1 MTRERTS
8 AEGVCKVAEPAPARL
23 PLEAYYKVAGSI
35 WLIRTNSPAILRSA
49 EQTLETTDGRGI
61 TPDLSL
67 HFAVNFDLVDKRPWP
82 APLFR
87 GLNHLV
93 YASYS
98 SNNAMLIDLLHRSVI
113 GSISPDMAQ
122 DAQYWRHVL
131 LPVLLGSCS
140 AAIGITP
147 LHCACLVKNQSGLLL
162 GGVSGAGKSTLS
174 LSLAR
179 KGFAFLSD
187 DWTYFRQCDSAVTAW
202 GIPTVLK
209 LLPDAVTYFPELAR
223 FESRPSLN
231 GELAFEVDPVSGLGV
246 AQSLHCRVGWIVFL
260 ERADK
265 ADKVVFER
273 ISSEEAFSRFVV
285 DLEML
290 PPCVS
295 QMRALQ
301 LQTVR
306 AVASGEC
313 WVLRHGGPPHAV
325 ATEVAQFCEDSDRGA
340 GIQYAD

>member
-8 AEGVCKVAEPAPARL
+8 VESVCTVPEPAPAHL
-23 PLEAYYKVAGSI
+23 PLEACCKVAGSI
-35 WLIRTNSPAILRSA
+35 WLIRTNSPAILRSV
-49 EQTLETTDGRGI
+49 EQTLETTDGNGI
-61 TPDLSL
+61 RPDLSL
-67 HFAVNFDLVDKRPWP
+67 HFAVDFDLVDKRPWP
-82 APLFR
+82 KPHFR

-113 GSISPDMAQ
+113 ASISPDMAQ

-162 GGVSGAGKSTLS
+162 GGVSGVGKSTLS

-187 DWTYFRQCDSAVTAW
+187 DWTYFTQCDSAVTAW

-223 FESRPSLN
+223 FESHPSLN
-231 GELAFEVDPVSGLGV
+231 GELAFEVDPVGGLGV

-260 ERADK
+260 ERSDK
-265 ADKVVFER
+265 TDKVAFER
-273 ISSEEAFSRFVV
+273 ISSEEAFSRFVA

-301 LQTVR
+301 LDTVR
-306 AVASGEC
+306 AIASGEC
-313 WVLRHGGPPHAV
+313 WVLRHGSSPHAV
-325 ATEVAQFCEDSDRGA
+325 AAEVAQFCEAPGSLDGSP
-340 GIQYAD
+340 YAD

>member
-1 MTRERTS
+1 MTRERTRI
-8 AEGVCKVAEPAPARL
+8 EDICKIAGPARTHL
-23 PLEAYYKVAGSI
+23 PLEAYCKVAGSI

-49 EQTLETTDGRGI
+49 EQTLETIDGSGI

-67 HFAVNFDLVDKRPWP
+67 HFAVDFDLPDKRPWP
-82 APLFR
+82 KPHFR

-122 DAQYWRHVL
+122 DAHYWRHVL

-147 LHCACLVKNQSGLLL
+147 LHCACLVRNQSGLLL

-187 DWTYFRQCDSAVTAW
+187 DWTYFKQCDSAVMAW

-209 LLPDAVTYFPELAR
+209 LLPDAVTYFPELAK

-260 ERADK
+260 ERTDK

-273 ISSEEAFSRFVV
+273 ISSEEAFSRFEV

-306 AVASGEC
+306 AIASGEC
-313 WVLRHGGPPHAV
+313 WVLRHGGSPHAV
-325 ATEVAQFCEDSDRGA
+325 ATEVAQFCEDSGSRV

>member
-1 MTRERTS
+1 MTREGAS
-8 AEGVCKVAEPAPARL
+8 LEGGGTLAAPAHL
-23 PLEAYYKVAGSI
+23 PLQAYCKVAGSI
-35 WLIRTNSPAILRSA
+35 WLIRTNSAAILRSA
-49 EQTLETTDGRGI
+49 AQTFETTDGGGI
-61 TPDLSL
+61 APDLSL
-67 HFAVNFDLVDKRPWP
+67 YFAVDFDLADKRPWP
-82 APLFR
+82 KPHFR

-98 SNNAMLIDLLHRSVI
+98 SGNVMLIDLLHRSVI
-113 GSISPDMAQ
+113 ASISPDMAQ

-140 AAIGITP
+140 AAIGVTP

-179 KGFAFLSD
+179 QGFAFLSD
-187 DWTYFRQCDSAVTAW
+187 DWTYFRQCDSAVMAW

-231 GELAFEVDPVSGLGV
+231 GELAFEVDPVNGLGV
-246 AQSLHCRVGWIVFL
+246 TQSLNCRVGWIVFL
-260 ERADK
+260 ERAGK
-265 ADKVVFER
+265 TGKVVFER
-273 ISSEEAFSRFVV
+273 ISSEEAFSRFVL

-306 AVASGEC
+306 AIASGQC
-313 WVLRHGGPPHAV
+313 WVLRHGGAPHAV
-325 ATEVAQFCEDSDRGA
+325 AAEVVQFCETSGSRT